1 MIQEKKRSEIADKYK
16 WDLKAIFKN
25 DQEVEDALQKLQLL
39 IHQINAYQGKIMQDS
54 NTLYEFYQVY
64 EQLIRLAGK
73 TSRYAGLQAD
83 QDTKDTTAQALEM
96 KVMHVLEELNEKTSW
111 IVPEMLKTPYNVV
124 ENYLHEN
131 EKLAIYRFDLEK
143 TYRYQKHTLS
153 EREEEIIS
161 MASNAMETPDEV
173 FNHLDNTD
181 AHYGTIV
188 NEEGKEVELTSEN
201 YGVYIESQNR
211 DVRKNAFETLSHYWE
226 GIKHTVAATLKGQ
239 IKATLFESKVHNYK
253 SSLEASLY
261 ADHID
266 PSVYKNL
273 IDTVHQNLDKM
284 YDFMAFKK
292 RQLGLDELHMY
303 DIHVDLVK
311 EDSHEYT
318 FEETKEIILEALKPL
333 GEKYIQDLKN
343 GLENGWVDV
352 YPNIGKKAGAYCT
365 SSYDTHPYVLLNHYG
380 NVGSVST
387 AAHEL
392 GHAMHY
398 YYSIQNQPF
407 IYYSYPIF
415 SAEIVSTV
423 NETILND
430 YMYRHAKTKNEKIIH
445 LTKFLSNVR
454 ATIYRQ
460 TMFAEFEMIMHEK
473 EANGIPLTEEEFSNT
488 YYKLNQLYYGD
499 GVISDDLIRYEWER
513 IPHFYT
519 PFYVYKYATGLSA
532 AIAIATKILN
542 GDTDT
547 RDRYLEFLA
556 SGDSDYPLNLLKK
569 VGVDMSSP
577 EPIQAA
583 LDLFEQKLQ
592 ELKALCEQN

>member
-1 MIQEKKRSEIADKYK
+1 MIQEKKRSEINDKYK
-16 WDLKAIFKN
+16 WDLKAIFKEEN
-25 DQEVEDALQKLQLL
+25 EVEEALTEIQSLLQK
-39 IHQINAYQGKIMQDS
+39 ISEYQGKIMQDS
-54 NTLYEFYQVY
+54 KTLYEFYQVY
-64 EQLIRLAGK
+64 EKLIRLIEKA
-73 TSRYAGLQAD
+73 RIYASLQAD
-83 QDTKDTTAQALEM
+83 QDTKDIGAQALEM
-96 KVMHVLEELNEKTSW
+96 KVTHVLEIVNEKTSW
-111 IVPEMLKTPYNVV
+111 IGPEMLKTPYSVV
-124 ENYLHEN
+124 EKYLKEN
-131 EKLAIYRFDLEK
+131 ENLTIYRFDLEK
-143 TYRYQKHTLS
+143 MYRYQNHTLS

-161 MASNAMETPDEV
+161 MASNVMRTPDEV

-188 NEEGKEVELTSEN
+188 NEEGKKVELTSEN
-201 YGVYIESQNR
+201 YSVYIESQNR
-211 DVRKNAFETLSHYWE
+211 EVRKNAFETLYHYWE
-226 GIKHTVAATLKGQ
+226 SIKHTVAATLKGQ
-239 IKATLFESKVHNYK
+239 IKATLFESKVHNYN

-261 ADHID
+261 ADAID
-266 PSVYKNL
+266 VSVYQNL
-273 IDTVHQNLDKM
+273 IDTVHKNLDKM

-311 EDSHEYT
+311 EDSHEYS

-333 GEKYIQDLKN
+333 GEKYIHDLKN

-352 YPNIGKKAGAYCT
+352 YPNIGKKSGAYCT
-365 SSYDTHPYVLLNHYG
+365 SGYDTHPYVLLNHYG

-398 YYSIQNQPF
+398 YYSVQNQPF

-415 SAEIVSTV
+415 SAEIASTV

-430 YMYRHAKTKNEKIIH
+430 YMCRHAKTKNEKIIY

-460 TMFAEFEMIMHEK
+460 TMFAEFEMIMHDK
-473 EANGIPLTEEEFSNT
+473 EAKGIPLTEQEFSDT

-499 GVISDDLIRYEWER
+499 GVVSDDLIRYEWER

-532 AIAIATKILN
+532 AIAIATKIIA
-542 GDTDT
+542 GDTEV
-547 RDRYLEFLA
+547 RDHYIEFLS
-556 SGDSDYPLNLLKK
+556 SGDSDYPLELLKK
-569 VGVDMSSP
+569 VGVDMQSP

-583 LDLFEQKLQ
+583 LDLFDQKLK
-592 ELKALCEQN
+592 ELKALCEE